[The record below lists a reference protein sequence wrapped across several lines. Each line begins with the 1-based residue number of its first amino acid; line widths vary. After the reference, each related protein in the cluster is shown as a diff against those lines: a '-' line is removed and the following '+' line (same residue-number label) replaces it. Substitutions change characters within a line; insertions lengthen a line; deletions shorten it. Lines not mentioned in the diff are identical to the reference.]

1 VLFDLRSGKRRRLV
15 QVVYTLL
22 AASFLIGFVLFG
34 VGTGGIGS
42 ISDLFGGGGSSGS
55 TSSAY
60 DSQINHAKAVLKKD
74 PQNQQALQNLA
85 RYELLAGQTGV
96 TQSSDPTQPSTV
108 SDDAAANFSAASDAW
123 SRYLKVAKKPNPSL
137 ASQMATIYFQFL
149 NDPNG
154 AIRAQKIFADA
165 QPSANTIGQLAIY
178 EYAAGNMKAG
188 DADAKQ
194 SVAKAPASSRKQIK
208 SQLDQ
213 ISKQAAKFFAAQ
225 KQAAK
230 AAKASGS
237 SQSPGA
243 SQLQNPFSGLSPSTT
258 PTTP

>member
-1 VLFDLRSGKRRRLV
+1 M
-15 QVVYTLL
+15 VYSLL

-34 VGTGGIGS
+34 VGTGGLGS
-42 ISDLFGGGGSSGS
+42 ISDLFGGGGSGS

-96 TQSSDPTQPSTV
+96 TQSSDPTQPPTV
-108 SDDAAANFSAASDAW
+108 SDDAATNFSAAADAW
-123 SRYLKVAKKPNPSL
+123 TRYLKVAKKPDPTI
-137 ASQMATIYFQFL
+137 ASQMAQVYFQFL

-154 AIRAQKIFADA
+154 AIRAQRIFADA

-178 EYAAGNMKAG
+178 EYAAGNQKAG
-188 DADAKQ
+188 DATAKAA
-194 SVAKAPASSRKQIK
+194 VAKAPASSRKQIK

-225 KQAAK
+225 KA
-230 AAKASGS
+230 AAKASGG
-237 SQSPGA
+237 SQGAGA
-243 SQLQNPFSGLSPSTT
+243 SQLQNPFSGLSPSGT